1 AEGLALRSRVN
12 GAVRHDT
19 STAEL
24 LYDILTAMSILTQG
38 MTLFP
43 GDIVAT
49 GNP

>member
-1 AEGLALRSRVN
+1 
-12 GAVRHDT
+12 VRHDT